1 MLYTADCADER
12 IIMATKKK
20 KKSSNKQNTI
30 KKQPNKAA
38 DNKPVSKPAEA
49 GNEAVVIRLIQIGI
63 GLTALFLLFCYIWP
77 DASGVVGRG
86 IRTGL
91 FGTFGVSA
99 MLIPTL
105 MILLSVFLK
114 RIYENGRLPFRII
127 WGTLSQFFLAVFC
140 GVFSLE
146 KSVKLSAADFFE
158 KCSNFRGGGVV
169 GGVTAQFV
177 RGGLGAVFTGI
188 LSALLF
194 IIFICLTIGITPATL
209 IDFIEKKVKKG
220 AEKQS
225 ERIEEYKK
233 KTAEKRAAEKAAEL
247 ARRAEEE
254 REAGYE
260 AAEKARKNKKAY
272 DFDSEDDDGISKPK
286 KKRDALDVL
295 LEEEDGVEQFVR
307 SPAEIFLEDGI
318 LVDKP
323 EKKKKEQPKPEEDI
337 DEDELLQ
344 TVTAPVGLGTDKL
357 EKSDQ
362 SKKQEEKEVKAPVKP
377 APVYK
382 FPPLKLLSLP
392 EGKGA
397 GISADEANMN
407 ARKIVD
413 TLSNFGISVSIEN
426 ISRGPTITRYELKP
440 APGVR
445 ISRIGSLID
454 DLARVLASGGV
465 RFESS
470 IEGKDTVGIEV
481 PNKVP
486 FTVNIRTLLDTETF
500 RAAKSKVFCALGV
513 DVSNEPTFLD
523 IQKMPHMIIAGATGM
538 GKSVC
543 INSLIVSI
551 LYRAKP
557 DEVKL
562 IMIDPKKVEFAPYIG
577 IPHLLVPVITDMKK
591 AAGALNWLVQEMER
605 RYDLIEASGVRNI
618 FGYNELAK
626 DNPDMEKLP
635 LLIII
640 IDELAD
646 LMATSKDS
654 VESSIAR
661 IAAKARAAGMHLII
675 GTQRP
680 DVTVISGTI
689 KNNIPSRI
697 ACRVGSQIDSR
708 TILDESGA
716 ERLIGRGDMLY
727 KPVGALK
734 LTRLQGSFVSDS
746 EVEAVVSFIKNQGI
760 EASYSEEAI
769 DNINKEA
776 ENIGDNKKKLS
787 LQGGDGGDDELLLSA
802 IEISFDAGKVATSLL
817 NRKLS
822 IGYGRAAKIIDRME
836 EMGICSGANGSKP
849 RELIMS
855 REQFM
860 AKYGNGEE

>member
-1 MLYTADCADER
+1 MRSAADNADER
-12 IIMATKKK
+12 TIMAQKKK
-20 KKSSNKQNTI
+20 KPAQKQNGAN
-30 KKQPNKAA
+30 KKTPVKGAENNKTA
-38 DNKPVSKPAEA
+38 SKPAERDNA
-49 GNEAVVIRLIQIGI
+49 TVIRLIQIAI

-91 FGTFGVSA
+91 FGSFGVSS

-105 MILLSVFLK
+105 LILLSVFLMRLYK
-114 RIYENGRLPFRII
+114 NGRLPFRLI
-127 WGTLSQFFLAVFC
+127 WGSLSLFFLSMFC

-146 KSVKLSAADFFE
+146 KSVKLSASDFFE
-158 KCSNFRGGGVV
+158 KCSGFRGGGVV
-169 GGVTAQFV
+169 GGMTAQLI
-177 RGGLGAVFTGI
+177 RGGLGGVFTGI

-194 IIFICLTIGITPATL
+194 IIFICLTIGITPAAL
-209 IDFIEKKVKKG
+209 IGFIEKNVKKG

-225 ERIEEYKK
+225 ERIEEHKK
-233 KTAEKRAAEKAAEL
+233 RAAEKRAAEKAAEL
-247 ARRAEEE
+247 ERQAEEE
-254 REAGYE
+254 KDAEFEAVE
-260 AAEKARKNKKAY
+260 RARKNKKAY
-272 DFDSEDDDGISKPK
+272 DFDSESDDIKPN
-286 KKRDALDVL
+286 KKRDALDEL
-295 LEEEDGVEQFVR
+295 LDEDEGVEQFVR
-307 SPAEIFLEDGI
+307 KPAEIFLEDGI

-323 EKKKKEQPKPEEDI
+323 GKKKQEPPKVDEDI
-337 DEDELLQ
+337 DEDEILQ
-344 TVTAPVGLGTDKL
+344 TVTAPVGSSTDKL
-357 EKSDQ
+357 EKSD
-362 SKKQEEKEVKAPVKP
+362 SGAKDEEKEAKTPPKPV
-377 APVYK
+377 PVYK

-486 FTVNIRTLLDTETF
+486 FTVNIRTLIDTETF

-513 DVSNEPTFLD
+513 DVSNEPTYLD
-523 IQKMPHMIIAGATGM
+523 VQKMPHMIIAGATGM

-618 FGYNELAK
+618 FGYNDLAK

-635 LLIII
+635 ILIII

-734 LTRLQGSFVSDS
+734 LTRLQGAFVSDS
-746 EVEAVVSFIKNQGI
+746 EVEAVVNFIKNQGI
-760 EASYSEEAI
+760 GTSYSEEAI
-769 DNINKEA
+769 TNIDKEA

-787 LQGGDGGDDELLLSA
+787 LQGGEGGDDELLLSA

>member
-1 MLYTADCADER
+1 MKGNQMAQKKTTAAKKTAEKKVRTAKAAPSKQHNDNTAVIR
-12 IIMATKKK
+12 II
-20 KKSSNKQNTI
+20 QF
-30 KKQPNKAA
+30 
-38 DNKPVSKPAEA
+38 
-49 GNEAVVIRLIQIGI
+49 AV
-63 GLTALFLLFCYIWP
+63 GLSALFLLFCYIFP
-77 DASGVVGRG
+77 GASGVVGRG

-91 FGTFGVSA
+91 FGVFGVASV
-99 MLIPTL
+99 LIPGL
-105 MILLSVFLK
+105 LILLSVFLK
-114 RIYENGRLPFRII
+114 RIYDNGRLVFCFI
-127 WGTLSQFFLAVFC
+127 WGTLSQLFFSVFC

-146 KSVKLSAADFFE
+146 RAVRLTASDFFSKSVGFH
-158 KCSNFRGGGVV
+158 GGGVV
-169 GGVTAQFV
+169 GGVLAQLI

-194 IIFICLTIGITPATL
+194 LIFICLTIGITPAAL
-209 IDFIEKKVKKG
+209 ASFIEKKVKAG

-225 ERIEEYKK
+225 KLIDEH
-233 KTAEKRAAEKAAEL
+233 KRKAAE
-247 ARRAEEE
+247 RK
-254 REAGYE
+254 
-260 AAEKARKNKKAY
+260 AAEIEKNEPEIDDFQTEPVKKHGRKAY
-272 DFDSEDDDGISKPK
+272 DFDSEDDDLVP
-286 KKRDALDVL
+286 KKRDALDEL
-295 LEEEDGVEQFVR
+295 LDSDDEGVSEFVR
-307 SPAEIFLEDGI
+307 KPAEIFLEDGI

-323 EKKKKEQPKPEEDI
+323 LDQTAEKKKEPEKPVEDKLDTVKEVVGADLAEPERTEQTQPSKEKPKP
-337 DEDELLQ
+337 
-344 TVTAPVGLGTDKL
+344 
-357 EKSDQ
+357 
-362 SKKQEEKEVKAPVKP
+362 
-377 APVYK
+377 VYR
-382 FPPLKLLSLP
+382 FPPMKLLSP
-392 EGKGA
+392 PDAKGA
-397 GISADEANMN
+397 GISNEEANSN

-413 TLSNFGISVSIEN
+413 TLANFGISVSVEN
-426 ISRGPTITRYELKP
+426 ISRGPTITRYELRP

-445 ISRIGSLID
+445 ISKIGNLID

-486 FTVNIRTLLDTETF
+486 FTVNIRSLLDTDIF

-513 DVSNEPTFLD
+513 DVSNSPTFLD

-551 LYRAKP
+551 LYRARP

-605 RYDLIEASGVRNI
+605 RYDLIEAAGCRNI
-618 FGYNELAK
+618 FSYNELAK
-626 DNPDMEKLP
+626 DKEDMEKLP

-646 LMATSKDS
+646 LMATSKDN

-708 TILDESGA
+708 TILDEGGA

-734 LTRLQGSFVSDS
+734 LTRLQGAFVSEA
-746 EVEAVVSFIKNQGI
+746 EVESVVNFIKNQGV
-760 EASYSEEAI
+760 ETNYSDEAI
-769 DNINKEA
+769 KNIDKEA
-776 ENIGDNKKKLS
+776 ENISDGKKKLTMPGAES
-787 LQGGDGGDDELLLSA
+787 GDDELLLAA

-855 REQFM
+855 REQFE
-860 AKYGNGEE
+860 AKYGTEDAE